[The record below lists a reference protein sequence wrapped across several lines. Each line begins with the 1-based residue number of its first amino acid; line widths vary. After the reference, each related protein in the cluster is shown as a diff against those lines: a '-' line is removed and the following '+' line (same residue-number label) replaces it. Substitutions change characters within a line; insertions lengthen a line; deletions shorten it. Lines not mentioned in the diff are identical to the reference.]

1 MTDSKNILENTKDK
15 VVGKTKEAVG
25 KATGNQETELKGK
38 LQYQKGAIND
48 KVDGIKEKVAERVN
62 DKLDEN
68 EEDKGNY

>member
-1 MTDSKNILENTKDK
+1 MTDSKNKLENTVDK

-48 KVDGIKEKVAERVN
+48 KVGNVKEKVVEKIN
-62 DKLDEN
+62 DATDEN